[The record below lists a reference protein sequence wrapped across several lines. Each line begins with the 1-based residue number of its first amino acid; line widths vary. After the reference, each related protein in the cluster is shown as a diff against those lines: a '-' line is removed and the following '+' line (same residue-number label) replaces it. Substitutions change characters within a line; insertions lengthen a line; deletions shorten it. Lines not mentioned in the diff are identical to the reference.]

1 MCEIAFSWWCVI
13 QFRRLVLLIFLKISG
28 KQMAVYHS
36 EFAVLRC
43 CSGMVK
49 TCSVFWKKQA
59 TICLDLFRSRT
70 IFVDFGSLENTHTVD
85 CIFPLGSHAKI
96 YDLFLSRCY
105 KRVLKH
111 RYRNILT
118 FFSIIQDDFFFW
130 QTVWDP
136 TWTNVFPIKCK
147 AIVSGTT
154 INFGQLSRNSS

>member
-49 TCSVFWKKQA
+49 TCSVFWKNRPLFAWICFAREQFLLISAHWKTPIQSTA
-59 TICLDLFRSRT
+59 YFLWVHTRKSTI
-70 IFVDFGSLENTHTVD
+70 
-85 CIFPLGSHAKI
+85 
-96 YDLFLSRCY
+96 YYLSRCY

-118 FFSIIQDDFFFW
+118 FFSIIQDDFYFDKLCGIQHEQMFF
-130 QTVWDP
+130 QS
-136 TWTNVFPIKCK
+136 N
-147 AIVSGTT
+147 AR
-154 INFGQLSRNSS
+154 Q